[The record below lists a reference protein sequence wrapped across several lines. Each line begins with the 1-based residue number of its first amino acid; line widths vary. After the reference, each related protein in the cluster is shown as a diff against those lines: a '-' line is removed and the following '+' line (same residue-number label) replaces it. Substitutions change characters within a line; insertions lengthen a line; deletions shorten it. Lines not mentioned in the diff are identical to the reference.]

1 MVTSK
6 TQQIK
11 DFMEL
16 QVLKYIFGTSFRYIR
31 NLARMHSSKGGGGGG
46 GRGDL
51 TKKSQER
58 EGWKIC

>member
-16 QVLKYIFGTSFRYIR
+16 QVLKYIFGTSFRYI
-31 NLARMHSSKGGGGGG
+31 SKFGE
-46 GRGDL
+46 DA
-51 TKKSQER
+51 
-58 EGWKIC
+58 